1 MIKAIIFDFDGV
13 ILESNK
19 AKGLAF
25 VELFKNQDHKFK
37 KQIYEF
43 HINNISKDRDFK
55 IKQITNKIIKGTS
68 TNKNISL
75 LSKKFSKIV
84 IQKVIKS
91 KYILGAKKFLK
102 NYSTIYDFH
111 LSTATPYTEIISIL
125 EKKKIFKYFNSIN
138 GSPDSKDKHIK
149 KILNHWK
156 YKKNEIIFIGDSLND
171 YKVAKKNGIIFY
183 GIQNEFN
190 KFDKTNFKFSDFYQI
205 EKMLKKKYHK

>member
-91 KYILGAKKFLK
+91 KYIFRC
-102 NYSTIYDFH
+102 
-111 LSTATPYTEIISIL
+111 
-125 EKKKIFKYFNSIN
+125 
-138 GSPDSKDKHIK
+138 
-149 KILNHWK
+149 
-156 YKKNEIIFIGDSLND
+156 
-171 YKVAKKNGIIFY
+171 
-183 GIQNEFN
+183 
-190 KFDKTNFKFSDFYQI
+190 
-205 EKMLKKKYHK
+205 